1 MVSEPVVC
9 LNDEPAEDDKIG
21 EFEEFEE
28 FGRVDNSLRLAMN
41 FGQPEAY
48 CNWGQP

>member
-21 EFEEFEE
+21 EFEEYGWVETPIGKFQLD
-28 FGRVDNSLRLAMN
+28 F
-41 FGQPEAY
+41 
-48 CNWGQP
+48 

>member
-21 EFEEFEE
+21 EFEEF
-28 FGRVDNSLRLAMN
+28 GRVDNSLRLARN
-41 FGQPEAY
+41 FGQPEAS
-48 CNWGQP
+48 CNWVQP

>member
-1 MVSEPVVC
+1 MVSEHVVC

-21 EFEEFEE
+21 EF
-28 FGRVDNSLRLAMN
+28 GRVDNSLRLARN
-41 FGQPEAY
+41 FGQPEAS